1 MTILLQK
8 DILAGCCVVGYG
20 LGLFYVTPGGQIML
34 EMVDYYGGTILI
46 LALASCEII
55 AFNWIYGTSFIG
67 RGRVPLSKYFYSPKY
82 FHILKTNIF
91 SEWYIAPLP
100 VRDLNFMLET
110 QLSLYWRLCWSL
122 VCPLLLPLLF
132 FYVLF
137 TQSGVPNIPVPAQL
151 AGWIL
156 ASIGQ
161 ITVTQ
166 SLSNSALQLRYCWL

>member
-1 MTILLQK
+1 M
-8 DILAGCCVVGYG
+8 
-20 LGLFYVTPGGQIML
+20 
-34 EMVDYYGGTILI
+34 
-46 LALASCEII
+46 
-55 AFNWIYGTSFIG
+55 
-67 RGRVPLSKYFYSPKY
+67 
-82 FHILKTNIF
+82 
-91 SEWYIAPLP
+91 WYIAHIS

-110 QLSLYWRLCWSL
+110 QLSLYWRLGWSL
-122 VCPLLLPLLF
+122 GCPLLLPLLF

>member
-1 MTILLQK
+1 
-8 DILAGCCVVGYG
+8 
-20 LGLFYVTPGGQIML
+20 
-34 EMVDYYGGTILI
+34 MVH
-46 LALASCEII
+46 C
-55 AFNWIYGTSFIG
+55 
-67 RGRVPLSKYFYSPKY
+67 
-82 FHILKTNIF
+82 
-91 SEWYIAPLP
+91 PLP

-110 QLSLYWRLCWSL
+110 QLSLYWRLCWRL
-122 VCPLLLPLLF
+122 GCPLLLPLLF

>member
-1 MTILLQK
+1 
-8 DILAGCCVVGYG
+8 
-20 LGLFYVTPGGQIML
+20 ML

-82 FHILKTNIF
+82 FHILNTNIF

-156 ASIGQ
+156 ASIG
-161 ITVTQ
+161 
-166 SLSNSALQLRYCWL
+166 LSPAEWSTLIGPDLSGYCALIG